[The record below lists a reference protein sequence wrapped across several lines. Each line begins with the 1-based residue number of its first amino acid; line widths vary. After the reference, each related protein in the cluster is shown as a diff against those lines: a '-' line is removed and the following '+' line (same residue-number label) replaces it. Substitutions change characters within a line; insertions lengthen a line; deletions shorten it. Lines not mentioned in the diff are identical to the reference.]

1 MLFEKDAV
9 GEVFLPASV
18 VDEGAMM
25 TLLFVM
31 RTSAG
36 VVADAGTG
44 PHIVHGPDYG
54 LARSQNFLD
63 VL

>member
-1 MLFEKDAV
+1 M

-36 VVADAGTG
+36 VVADAGASGTG